1 MELKELISNII
12 RDAEH
17 SQYVSERVT
26 SYTNYDSRYVFPKST
41 VIVKVE
47 LKSGKTLSI
56 DVTDYFEKEIK

>member
-1 MELKELISNII
+1 MELKQLISNII

-17 SQYVSERVT
+17 SQYVSERVI